1 MRFQYNAPFT
11 LTFTFLCVLVMIF
24 SDLTFGESTKT
35 WFTVYPITSFTNPM
49 SYLRMVTHAL
59 GHGNWEHLIS
69 NLTFIL
75 LLGPMLEEKYGT
87 NRMVFMSFFTALVT
101 GVANAFF
108 FQTGLLGA
116 SGIVFMM
123 ILLSSFANFRSGT
136 IPLTFLLGLVLFLG
150 KVILSALQTNQISE
164 FAHVVGG
171 ICGSI
176 FGFSRGTD
184 TV

>member
-1 MRFQYNAPFT
+1 MQYNAPFA

-24 SDLTFGESTKT
+24 SDLTGGMSTKLY
-35 WFTVYPITSFTNPM
+35 FTVYPLGSYTNPL
-49 SYLRMVTHAL
+49 SYVRMVTHVL
-59 GHGNWEHLIS
+59 GHASWEHLAS

-87 NRMVFMSFFTALVT
+87 SNMLVMAFVTALIT

-116 SGIVFMM
+116 SGIVFML
-123 ILLSSFANFRSGT
+123 ILLSSFANFRAGT
-136 IPLTFLLGLVLFLG
+136 IPLTFLLVLILFLG
-150 KVILSALQTNQISE
+150 KEIVNAWQSNQISE
-164 FAHVVGG
+164 FAHIAGG

-176 FGFSRGTD
+176 FGFTRATE
-184 TV
+184 